1 MAEVL
6 SCVNHPGTE
15 TRVKCSSCGDPICVK
30 CMRQSAVGM
39 KCPRCAQ
46 LPRSALRMG
55 KPRHYFAGGAGGLG
69 LAAALGAGLALTP
82 FLGFGILFAILV
94 GVLTGSVVQRGA
106 RGLSHR
112 PIRILAFVVTA
123 AGLIV
128 GPLLVGS
135 TISFVVSPRWL
146 FGALLA
152 GGMAAY
158 RAGQ

>member
-1 MAEVL
+1 
-6 SCVNHPGTE
+6 
-15 TRVKCSSCGDPICVK
+15 
-30 CMRQSAVGM
+30 
-39 KCPRCAQ
+39 
-46 LPRSALRMG
+46 MG
-55 KPRHYFAGGAGGLG
+55 KPRHYFVGGAGGLG

-112 PIRILAFVVTA
+112 PIRIMAFVVTA

-128 GPLLVGS
+128 GPLLVGY
-135 TISFVVSPRWL
+135 TIGFVVSPRWL